1 MQAEAIEMKEC
12 KTVLIVDDDE
22 ISTRIAQV
30 LLERDGNYRLLPTCI
45 NGRQAIRYLSSVGET
60 GQELPDVL
68 LLDLDMPIMDGQN
81 FLTEFEQLK
90 HSFAKVP
97 RVYVV
102 TGSDNAD
109 HIQQVRLN
117 KNIEDVFLKPL
128 DRNHTAVIS
137 NAADPVTS

>member
-1 MQAEAIEMKEC
+1 MREC

-60 GQELPDVL
+60 GNEIPDVL
-68 LLDLDMPIMDGQN
+68 LLDLDMPIMDGLQ
-81 FLTEFEQLK
+81 FLQEFEDLK
-90 HSFAKVP
+90 PSLSKTP

-102 TGSDNAD
+102 TGSENEQVL
-109 HIQQVRLN
+109 QQVKLN
-117 KNIEDVFLKPL
+117 RNIEEVFLKPL

-137 NAADPVTS
+137 NAADPVAS